1 MANQNLEHDPLVLSS
16 AVYTNGFR
24 LVQPSLKSTGLR
36 TSALRYDAVREQQQ
50 SRIAEE
56 FLVNSRLRRRD
67 TEFELSIGSYFLD
80 TTILALS
87 LQDQEGAHSTQFL
100 PLPPA
105 IPLRLGFGET
115 VRRRRSIRSFT
126 GEALSLAYLGT
137 LLRIAGGITGSLAA
151 SNQGASL
158 ALRSAPSAGGL
169 YPIQLFIVALRVDE
183 LSRGI
188 YLFDPYREGIWSTGD
203 SSDAGQIL
211 TALAPADQ
219 ASVAEAIAAIILLI
233 GRPWRSMRKYGARGM
248 RHVFLE
254 AGAIA
259 EHLNLAATAL
269 GIGSVDCSSLYDD
282 EVHEA
287 LHLDGLYEALVDAVL
302 IGIAA

>member
-1 MANQNLEHDPLVLSS
+1 MADQHLEHDPLVLSS

-36 TSALRYDAVREQQQ
+36 TSELRYDALREQQQ
-50 SRIAEE
+50 TRIAEE

-67 TEFELSIGSYFLD
+67 TEVELSIGSYFLD
-80 TTILALS
+80 TTALALA
-87 LQDQEGAHSTQFL
+87 LQGQEGAHGTQFL
-100 PLPPA
+100 SLPPV
-105 IPLRLGFGET
+105 IPLRLGFGEA

-137 LLRIAGGITGSLAA
+137 LLRIAGGITGSLEA
-151 SNQGASL
+151 NVQGASL
-158 ALRSAPSAGGL
+158 ALHSAPSAGGL
-169 YPIQLFIVALRVDE
+169 YPIQLFIAALRIDG
-183 LSRGI
+183 LNRGI
-188 YLFDPYREGIWSTGD
+188 YLFDPYREGVWSTGD
-203 SSDAGQIL
+203 SSNADQIT
-211 TALAPADQ
+211 TAFAPAEQ
-219 ASVAEAIAAIILLI
+219 ANVADAVAAVVLLI

-248 RHVFLE
+248 RHLFLE

-287 LHLDGLYEALVDAVL
+287 LHLDGLYEALVHAVL
-302 IGIAA
+302 I